1 MHVAI
6 TKDRT
11 IPDTI
16 NKEAPMTSRLRR
28 LLCTVLMLCLTLGAA
43 SAGAATSVP
52 LASTNDVL
60 ASQQSQDAR
69 ERIHQVLA
77 RDDVRQQLELQ
88 GVDPSEVEDRVAAL
102 SDAEAQQM
110 ADQLDQ
116 MPAGASVIG
125 VLFAVFVILLV
136 TDILGLTDVYPFTR

>member
-1 MHVAI
+1 
-6 TKDRT
+6 
-11 IPDTI
+11 
-16 NKEAPMTSRLRR
+16 MTLTLRR
-28 LLCTVLMLCLTLGAA
+28 LLCTALMVCLTLGTA
-43 SAGAATSVP
+43 SASAATAVSM
-52 LASTNDVL
+52 ASTSDVL
-60 ASQQSQDAR
+60 ASQQTQDAR
-69 ERIHQVLA
+69 ERIHSVLA

-88 GVDPSEVEDRVAAL
+88 GVDPADVEQRVAAL
-102 SDAEAQQM
+102 SDQEAQQM